1 MGDLSVTVRLC
12 GHVVEQQVLRVPRVV
27 RLGESAD
34 AAVSFP
40 GADFGV
46 LRVGNRLCLRGRTLD
61 EGDELELELG
71 QVHVTLEH
79 TARARLPHEWEGAWD
94 RRFLA
99 AVMVVV
105 AAGSWVDAAHSWL
118 SHRADSAST
127 TAVARIATTLT
138 GSAVSPDPR
147 RAAAV
152 SRSDGPPE
160 PSSTVTI
167 PDAPPH
173 EADDRATGTGWSHW
187 YRRAVP
193 RDLDQVDTARARLG
207 ADPDDVGARRIV
219 ARAAYDEDDHEAA
232 ADHFRQLLDRS
243 PGDPDARLR
252 LAWAQKRQGYHRSE
266 LRQYEAIL
274 AVDPGH
280 VQALAGKTVA
290 LARLNRLGEAELML
304 DLLEGTA
311 PDSVELELAEAKLA
325 GLHGDEEAALS
336 LLEGAY
342 SRRDQL
348 TQELQL
354 ELRRDLAIDPSFAAL
369 RKDPRLRSLVNRHLG
384 AAGPRQAR

>member
-1 MGDLSVTVRLC
+1 MGDLSVTVRLS

-27 RLGESAD
+27 RLGESPD

-99 AVMVVV
+99 AVLLVV

-118 SHRADSAST
+118 SHRADTAST
-127 TAVARIATTLT
+127 APVARIATVLT
-138 GSAVSPDPR
+138 GGVATSDPWR
-147 RAAAV
+147 SAAV
-152 SRSDGPPE
+152 SHSDGPPV

-173 EADDRATGTGWSHW
+173 EADDRTTGTGWSRW

-193 RDLDQVDTARARLG
+193 EDLDQVDTARVRLS
-207 ADPDDVGARRIV
+207 ADPTDIGARRIV
-219 ARAAYDEDDHEAA
+219 ARAAYDADDHELA
-232 ADHFRQLLDRS
+232 ADHLRELLERS
-243 PGDPDARLR
+243 PGDRDARLR
-252 LAWAQKRQGYHRSE
+252 LAWAQKRQGYHRAE

-274 AVDPGH
+274 ATDPGH

-290 LARLNRLGEAELML
+290 LARLNRLGEAAGVL
-304 DLLEGTA
+304 DHLEAAA

-325 GLHGDEEAALS
+325 GLRGDEEGALA
-336 LLEGAY
+336 LLDGAY
-342 SRRDQL
+342 RRRDQL

-354 ELRRDLAIDPSFAAL
+354 ELRRDLALDPSFAAL

-384 AAGPRQAR
+384 AAGPRQTR